1 MMDEFEKM
9 ISGIIDSA
17 SSCLEEYDDMK
28 TKDTGNHQEIKQE
41 LERWLERCSDYLELA
56 KEEAGLK

>member
-17 SSCLEEYDDMK
+17 SSCLEKYDYMK
-28 TKDTGNHQEIKQE
+28 NKDTGNHQEIKQE
-41 LERWLERCSDYLELA
+41 LERCSDFLELA
-56 KEEAGLK
+56 KEEAGLE

>member
-1 MMDEFEKM
+1 MDEFEKM

-28 TKDTGNHQEIKQE
+28 TKDTDNHQEIKQQ
-41 LERWLERCSDYLELA
+41 LERCSDYLELA
-56 KEEAGLK
+56 KEEAGLE